1 MATRLKKRSD
11 GNYQRQITV
20 GKRADGSY
28 IRKSIYAS
36 TLKELERKV
45 ADVQQ
50 KIRQGVFILDEKTTF
65 ADIAR
70 TWLDECNPTMNEKW
84 YQRQMLLIR
93 KHLLPGLG
101 MLRVCEIKQ
110 YHLQMLINAKAKDQY
125 ATGTMKQMKQTATRI
140 LEVAV
145 QSELIPRNVF
155 EKVKV
160 PSVPP
165 RERKALT
172 PEQIELVNATWET
185 HFMGYPSMI
194 MLYCGLRR
202 GELLA
207 LTWGDVDLEKDLI
220 SISKSIEILTNQATI
235 KAPKSKAGYRTIPI
249 PSILHD
255 VLVQVKGSNYEL
267 VCPSRHG
274 DLMTQSAWQSA
285 WYSYM
290 NHLNLYCGGKNAS
303 RSNERKQAFEKFTAH
318 MLRHTYA
325 TMLYDAGVDVKSAQ
339 YFLGHASIELTLSIY
354 THLTPYK
361 VEQAIGTLNTH
372 LNEVADIEVT
382 GQYAKYKD
390 E

>member
-1 MATRLKKRSD
+1 MAKLKKRSD
-11 GNYQRQITV
+11 GNYQKQITI
-20 GKRADGSY
+20 GKRLDGTY
-28 IRKSIYAS
+28 IRKSIYAP

-45 ADVQQ
+45 LDAQQ
-50 KIRQGVFILDEKTTF
+50 KIRQCVFILDEKTTF
-65 ADIAR
+65 ADIAK
-70 TWLDECNPTMNEKW
+70 TWLEDYNPTMSEKW
-84 YQRQMLLIR
+84 HQRQRLLIN
-93 KHLLPGLG
+93 KHLIPTLG
-101 MLRVCEIKQ
+101 SMRVCEIKQ
-110 YHLQMLINAKAKDQY
+110 YHLQMLINGKAKDNY
-125 ATGTMKQMKQTATRI
+125 ATGTMKQIKQTAARI

-145 QSELIPRNVF
+145 QSELILRNVF

-172 PEQIELVNATWET
+172 PKQIELINETWET
-185 HFMGYPSMI
+185 HFMGYPAMI

-207 LTWGDVDLEKDLI
+207 LTWGDIDLKKNII
-220 SISKSIEILTNQATI
+220 SVNKSVEILTNQAI
-235 KAPKSKAGYRTIPI
+235 VKSPKSKAGYRIVPI
-249 PSILHD
+249 PTILHD
-255 VLVQVKGSNYEL
+255 VLLQVVGDKNDL

-274 DLMTQSAWQSA
+274 EVMTGSAWSSA

-290 NHLNLYCGGKNAS
+290 NHLNLYCGGRNAS
-303 RSNERKQAFEKFTAH
+303 RSKERKQTFEKFTAH

-354 THLTPYK
+354 THLTPFK
-361 VEQAIGTLNTH
+361 MDQAIGTLNLH
-372 LNEVADIEVT
+372 LNEIADIEIT
-382 GQYAKYKD
+382 GQYADYKD

>member
-1 MATRLKKRSD
+1 MAKLKKRSD
-11 GNYQRQITV
+11 GNYQKQITI

-28 IRKSIYAS
+28 IRKSIYAP
-36 TLKELERKV
+36 TLKELDRKV
-45 ADVQQ
+45 LDAQQ
-50 KIRQGVFILDEKTTF
+50 KIRQGVFILDERTTF
-65 ADIAR
+65 ADIAK
-70 TWLDECNPTMNEKW
+70 TWLEDCNPTMSEKW
-84 YQRQMLLIR
+84 HQRQRLLIN
-93 KHLLPGLG
+93 KHLIPSLG
-101 MLRVCEIKQ
+101 SMRVCEIKQ
-110 YHLQMLINAKAKDQY
+110 YHLQMLINGKAKDNY
-125 ATGTMKQMKQTATRI
+125 ATGTMKQIKQTATRI

-160 PSVPP
+160 PCVPP
-165 RERKALT
+165 KERKALT
-172 PEQIELVNATWET
+172 PKQIELINETWET
-185 HFMGYPSMI
+185 HFMGYPAMI

-207 LTWGDVDLEKDLI
+207 LTWGDIDLEKNVV
-220 SISKSIEILTNQATI
+220 SVNKAIEVLTNQAI
-235 KAPKSKAGYRTIPI
+235 VKSPKSKAGCRIVPI
-249 PSILHD
+249 PTILHD
-255 VLVQVKGSNYEL
+255 VLLQVVGDKNDL

-274 DLMTQSAWQSA
+274 EVMTRSAWSSA

-290 NHLNLYCGGKNAS
+290 NHLNLYCGGRNAS

-354 THLTPYK
+354 THLTPFK
-361 VEQAIGTLNTH
+361 MDQAIGTLNLH
-372 LNEVADIEVT
+372 LSEIADIEIT
-382 GQYAKYKD
+382 GQYADYKD